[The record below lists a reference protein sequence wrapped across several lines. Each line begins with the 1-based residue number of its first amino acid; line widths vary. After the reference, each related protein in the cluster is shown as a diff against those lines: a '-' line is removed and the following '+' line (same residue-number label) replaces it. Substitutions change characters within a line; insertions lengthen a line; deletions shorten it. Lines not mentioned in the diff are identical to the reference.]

1 MTKIP
6 ESLKFTYKDYL
17 LLPEDKRYEIIEG
30 DLYMVPSPFT
40 KHQRISIN
48 LAHIL
53 LEFVRQKDLGEILI
67 APCDVLLSEHDIVQP
82 DILFVSTEKS
92 SIITE
97 KNIQG
102 APDLVVEILS
112 RSRKH
117 IDKKLKNRLYAR
129 SGVKEYWIADPDKE
143 TIEVFTLKKA
153 EGYKSD
159 GIYGRKDK
167 LKSTVLKGLSINV
180 NEVFP

>member
-1 MTKIP
+1 
-6 ESLKFTYKDYL
+6 
-17 LLPEDKRYEIIEG
+17 
-30 DLYMVPSPFT
+30 MV
-40 KHQRISIN
+40 
-48 LAHIL
+48 
-53 LEFVRQKDLGEILI
+53 
-67 APCDVLLSEHDIVQP
+67 LSEYNIVQP
-82 DILFVSTEKS
+82 DILFVSKERS
-92 SIITE
+92 NIITE

-117 IDKKLKNRLYAR
+117 IDKKLKSRLYAR
-129 SGVKEYWIADPDKE
+129 SGVMEYWIVDPDKE
-143 TIEVFTLKKA
+143 TIEVFTLKA

-167 LKSTVLKGLSINV
+167 LKSNLLKGLSINV